1 MGESIVVA
9 SGKGG
14 VGKTNVSIN
23 LGAAL
28 AQLGRRVTVLDADIE
43 MANVELRLRLD
54 NKQGKSLHDV
64 LAGKADI
71 MEAVYDGPAGL
82 KVVPCGTSLE
92 GLRSADPTRLGQAL
106 LKLLETTEILIIDAP
121 AGLGTSLGAMAVA
134 HEMLLVVNPEIA
146 SIADAMKVKQV
157 FQEFNGHLLGVIVN
171 RASYHEE
178 DLKIN
183 EIEALLEAEVICVIP
198 EDRAMKQAAA
208 YGSPL
213 VISAPYAPAA
223 RAIKKLAENI
233 VTNKF
238 GPKEPPKEDMV
249 NRIMFGLFGGRTRT

>member
-1 MGESIVVA
+1 MGTSIVVA

-14 VGKTNVSIN
+14 VGKTNISIN
-23 LGAAL
+23 LGTAM
-28 AQLGRRVTVLDADIE
+28 AQLGKTITVLDADIE

-54 NKQGKSLHDV
+54 KKGKSLHDV
-64 LAGKADI
+64 LAGDADVH
-71 MEAVYDGPAGL
+71 EAIYDGPGGL

-92 GLRSADPTRLGQAL
+92 GLRAADPNKLGEVL
-106 LKLLETTEILIIDAP
+106 MKVLETTDVLIIDAP
-121 AGLGTSLGAMAVA
+121 AGLGTALGAMAVA

-146 SIADAMKVKQV
+146 SVADAMKVKQV
-157 FQEFNGHLLGVIVN
+157 FQELEGVFLGVIVN
-171 RASYHEE
+171 RASYNEE
-178 DLKIN
+178 DLKIG
-183 EIEALLEAEVICVIP
+183 EIEALLDSEVIAVVP

-213 VISAPYAPAA
+213 VISAPYSPSA

-233 VTNKF
+233 ITNKF

-249 NRIMFGLFGGRTRT
+249 NRIMFGLFGGKS

>member
-14 VGKTNVSIN
+14 VGKTNISIN
-23 LGAAL
+23 LGAAM
-28 AQLGRRVTVLDADIE
+28 AQLGKRVTVLDADIE
-43 MANVELRLRLD
+43 MANVELRLRLE
-54 NKQGKSLHDV
+54 KGGKSLHDV
-64 LAGKADI
+64 LAGNADI
-71 MEAVYDGPAGL
+71 FDAVYDGPAGL

-92 GLRSADPTRLGQAL
+92 GLRAADPSKLGEVLGEL
-106 LKLLETTEILIIDAP
+106 LKTTDILVIDAP
-121 AGLGTSLGAMAVA
+121 AGLGTSMGAMAVA
-134 HEMLLVVNPEIA
+134 HEMLIVVNPEIA

-157 FQEFNGHLLGVIVN
+157 FQELDGHLLGIVVN
-171 RASYHEE
+171 RATYHEE
-178 DLKIN
+178 DLKIH
-183 EIEALLEAEVICVIP
+183 EIEALLDAEVISVVP

-213 VISAPYAPAA
+213 VISAPYSPAA

-233 VTNKF
+233 ITNEF

-249 NRIMFGLFGGRTRT
+249 SRIIFGLFGGRSKT

>member
-23 LGAAL
+23 LGTAMAK
-28 AQLGRRVTVLDADIE
+28 LGRRVTVLDADIE
-43 MANVELRLRLD
+43 MANVELRLRLE
-54 NKQGKSLHDV
+54 KQGKSLHDV
-64 LAGKADI
+64 LAGNADI
-71 MEAVYDGPAGL
+71 FDAVYDGPAGL

-92 GLRSADPTRLGQAL
+92 GLRAADPSKLGEVL
-106 LKLLETTEILIIDAP
+106 LKLLGATEILIIDAP
-121 AGLGTSLGAMAVA
+121 AGLGTSLGALAVA

-146 SIADAMKVKQV
+146 SIADALKVKQV
-157 FQEFNGHLLGVIVN
+157 FQEMNGHLLGIVVN
-171 RASYHEE
+171 RASYNEE
-178 DLKIN
+178 DLKIG
-183 EIEALLEAEVICVIP
+183 EIEALLDAEVISVIP

-213 VISAPYAPAA
+213 VISAPYSPAA
-223 RAIKKLAENI
+223 RAIQKLAENI
-233 VTNKF
+233 ITNKF

-249 NRIMFGLFGGRTRT
+249 NRIIFGLFGGRTTT

>member
-14 VGKTNVSIN
+14 VGKTNISIN

-28 AQLGRRVTVLDADIE
+28 ASLGKHVTVLDADIE
-43 MANVELRLRLD
+43 MANVELRLRLGH
-54 NKQGKSLHDV
+54 QGKSLHDV

-71 MEAVYDGPAGL
+71 LEAIYDGPAGL

-92 GLRSADPTRLGQAL
+92 GLRAADPTKLGEAL
-106 LKLLETTEILIIDAP
+106 VKLLGTTDILIIDAP

-146 SIADAMKVKQV
+146 SIADALKVKQV
-157 FQEFNGHLLGVIVN
+157 FQEFNGHLLGVVVN
-171 RASYHEE
+171 RASYNEE

-183 EIEALLEAEVICVIP
+183 EIEALLEAEVVSVVP

-213 VISAPYAPAA
+213 VISAPYSPAA
-223 RAIKKLAENI
+223 RAIKKLAESI
-233 VTNKF
+233 VLNKY
-238 GPKEPPKEDMV
+238 GPKEAPKEDMV
-249 NRIMFGLFGGRTRT
+249 NRIMFGLFGGRTRA